1 MSLAA
6 RACGA
11 AVALA
16 LLAPAPAAPA
26 PTPRASASAGAAAAP
41 ELAAYRAYVAGDSAA
56 ALLALARSGLVAAAS
71 DDAGEPP
78 PHGPAWPGSPR
89 PLYVTLMRGR
99 LIRACVGSD
108 TPLDASLGGSVWKL
122 AARALTADRRRAP
135 VRGDELDS
143 LRIVLAF
150 AGDDTPVADPYA
162 VHPLR
167 EGLKLETARGGI
179 AFLPGEARTIAWA
192 LAEARRAGV
201 LVGPVSEAR
210 CSRFPVVV
218 IQESV
223 APPGRSRE
231 GAVP

>member
-26 PTPRASASAGAAAAP
+26 PTPRASASAGAARRRIRRA
-41 ELAAYRAYVAGDSAA
+41 RAYVAGD
-56 ALLALARSGLVAAAS
+56 LASSVKLARWPVAAAS